1 MNRRRFLAGVVCV
14 LLLASVPLPVAAHL
28 NHVTAGAQQSPDGT
42 LVVESVFTS
51 SGRYLTVQRDDGGEP
66 GAVIGVTRVR
76 TQTYLVDVR
85 VGIDDEAWDEWE
97 TQPVHLV
104 LRVDDGD
111 GEFDPEDDTPAQ
123 SFGSAA
129 TERLTVGDGP
139 RAVVTAGET
148 LTPDRRGTITVRR
161 AVSDESGHLVVRE
174 RATDRTLGTTPI
186 DAGTHESVTLTVNAT
201 ARTDARVLL
210 ATDASGESPL
220 RVGEDAIGT
229 NVTVAAPSDTGTTT
243 ATPELVTTP
252 NETATA
258 GATASDTTSADQP
271 GFGAVVTITLAFAA
285 AVALAARR

>member
-1 MNRRRFLAGVVCV
+1 MTRRLLLAGVICA

-51 SGRYLTVQRDDGGEP
+51 SGSYLTVQRDDGGEP
-66 GAVIGVTRVR
+66 GAVVGVTRIR
-76 TQTYLVDVR
+76 TQTYLTDVR
-85 VGIDDEAWDEWE
+85 VSIDDEAWDEWE

-111 GEFDPEDDTPAQ
+111 REFDPEDDTPAQ
-123 SFGSAA
+123 SFGAAA

-148 LTPDRRGTITVRR
+148 LTPDRRGTITVRQV
-161 AVSDESGHLVVRE
+161 VSDESGHLVVRE

-186 DAGTHESVTLTVNAT
+186 DAGTHESVNVTVNAT

-220 RVGEDAIGT
+220 LVGEDAIGT
-229 NVTVAAPSDTGTTT
+229 NVTVAAPSDTGTAT
-243 ATPELVTTP
+243 ATPDLVTTP

-258 GATASDTTSADQP
+258 RATETTSAGQP

>member
-1 MNRRRFLAGVVCV
+1 VNRRLLLAGVICV

-66 GAVIGVTRVR
+66 GAVIGVTQVR
-76 TQTYLVDVR
+76 SQTYLTDVR

-111 GEFDPEDDTPAQ
+111 REFDPDDDTPAQ
-123 SFGSAA
+123 SFGAAA

-186 DAGTHESVTLTVNAT
+186 DAGAHESVSVTVNAT

-220 RVGEDAIGT
+220 LVGEDAIGT
-229 NVTVAAPSDTGTTT
+229 NVTVAAPSDTGTAT

-258 GATASDTTSADQP
+258 RATDTTSADQS
-271 GFGAVVTITLAFAA
+271 GFGAVVTITLAL
-285 AVALAARR
+285 AVAFALAARR